1 MNKFER
7 LIPHL
12 AIVSLVVGVVVG
24 LQGITWL
31 NELAQSIVSRAVQA
45 LIFVGPILV
54 AISVAFSIADLLR
67 KKAPTSIF
75 KRGVIWFF
83 VVRVI
88 AALFTIAII
97 ALIFRSPLLPV
108 HMGDFSFN
116 RISEILEN
124 YVFTMLMSAIILAV
138 IAGWI
143 GSKQDKVYKP
153 LQVGSKFLDKI
164 GNAAGMLI
172 PPLMLTLGLFIAG
185 LDKIVVGEA
194 GRAVQ
199 NPLLLYGLSLVAL
212 ILIGYAW
219 QIGFLYL
226 VIRKRNDVTVRC
238 FITKYYRHV
247 YPLAFASMSE
257 IVTFPLS
264 LAKARTAFPMMD
276 ESTSRFVFSLG
287 VPMNVTGNMIN
298 GFVIAGFVSHA
309 LGYPL
314 SVLEMLIVVPII
326 SVVALGEVGIP
337 GDSIL
342 LFGLVLVATMAVPA
356 SFGTYFN
363 EVFLS
368 LWFALEV
375 GLQDSFRTGIN
386 VTDNAISALY
396 IDSRVRASSPE
407 LVGAGHIPDAVGVS
421 PGDD

>member
-1 MNKFER
+1 M
-7 LIPHL
+7 
-12 AIVSLVVGVVVG
+12 AVVSLVVGVVIG

-31 NELAQSIVSRAVQA
+31 NEMAQNIVSQAVQA

-116 RISEILEN
+116 QISEIFEN

-143 GSKQDKVYKP
+143 GSKQDNVYKQ
-153 LQVGSKFLDKI
+153 LQLGSKLLDKI
-164 GNAAGMLI
+164 GNAAGILI
-172 PPLMLTLGLFIAG
+172 PPLMFTLGLYVAG
-185 LDKIVVGEA
+185 LDKIIVGEA
-194 GRAVQ
+194 REASIAVQ
-199 NPLLLYGLSLVAL
+199 NPFLLYALSLVAL

-219 QIGFLYL
+219 QIGYLYF
-226 VIRKRNDVTVRC
+226 VIRYRNDVTIKG
-238 FITKYYRHV
+238 FITKYYQHV

-264 LAKARTAFPMMD
+264 LAKARNAFPTMD

-298 GFVIAGFVSHA
+298 GFIIAGFVSYA

-342 LFGLVLVATMAVPA
+342 LFGLVMVATMAVPA
-356 SFGTYFN
+356 EFATNFN

-396 IDSRVRASSPE
+396 IDNRARAASRKLA
-407 LVGAGHIPDAVGVS
+407 GAGHIPDAIGVS